1 LYLEFEWERCLANL
15 TFERPPVED
24 LLLLG
29 FLGDHFG
36 LDPLAQTVV
45 VNELD
50 ATITLAALNQRVFI
64 RAVSAPTEAA

>member
-1 LYLEFEWERCLANL
+1 M
-15 TFERPPVED
+15 
-24 LLLLG
+24 LG